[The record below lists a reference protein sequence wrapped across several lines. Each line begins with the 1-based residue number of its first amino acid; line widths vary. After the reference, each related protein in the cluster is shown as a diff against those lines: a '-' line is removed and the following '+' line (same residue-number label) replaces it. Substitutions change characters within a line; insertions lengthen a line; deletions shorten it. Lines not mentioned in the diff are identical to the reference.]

1 MMEDNQV
8 TRLYNKAG
16 KHIASLLACGTDA
29 KGTVTCV
36 DLCLPSGEVLYCGV
50 NLELVEVF
58 TKYFDTENLDA

>member
-1 MMEDNQV
+1 
-8 TRLYNKAG
+8 
-16 KHIASLLACGTDA
+16 LLACGTDA

-58 TKYFDTENLDA
+58 TKYFDTENIDA